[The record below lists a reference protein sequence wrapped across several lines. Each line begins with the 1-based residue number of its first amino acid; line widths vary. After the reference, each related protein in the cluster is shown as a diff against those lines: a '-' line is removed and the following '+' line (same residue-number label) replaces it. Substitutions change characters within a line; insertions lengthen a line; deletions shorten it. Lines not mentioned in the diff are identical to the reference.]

1 MFIQYIT
8 SGYSHFDILYSS
20 PCQMQCELL
29 PSLGVHRLLTFHL
42 LIFSKTTWPNELEL
56 GRKHLWKVHY
66 KDCTFSPEPLTN
78 MAATGNSCFG
88 LVDLKK
94 YFPLKPLCQIN
105 RNVVGNIY
113 GRSSMKNAH
122 FVLIR

>member
-1 MFIQYIT
+1 MRAFAIT
-8 SGYSHFDILYSS
+8 WRPSS
-20 PCQMQCELL
+20 V
-29 PSLGVHRLLTFHL
+29 VHRLLTFHL

-66 KDCTFSPEPLTN
+66 KDCTFRPEPLTN

-94 YFPLKPLCQIN
+94 SSLKPLGQLN

-113 GRSSMKNAH
+113 GRLSIKIAH
-122 FVLIR
+122 FVPIR